1 MLVTLKDLKHCN
13 KVTWNVF
20 INTAV
25 YLGVFS
31 YRFFS
36 TLDEKHY
43 SSLKN
48 GHERYEPKLWFVM
61 YSYELYKVFA
71 NSILR
76 WTDQYWLVPFCLRQ
90 VFRLS
95 LDFYTIL

>member
-31 YRFFS
+31 YHFFS

-48 GHERYEPKLWFVM
+48 GSERYEPKLWFVM
-61 YSYELYKVFA
+61 YIYKLYTVSA
-71 NSILR
+71 NSISR
-76 WTDQYWLVPFCLRQ
+76 
-90 VFRLS
+90 
-95 LDFYTIL
+95 

>member
-31 YRFFS
+31 YHCFS

-71 NSILR
+71 NNILR
-76 WTDQYWLVPFCLRQ
+76 WTDQYWLVPFCLRP
-90 VFRLS
+90 VFRKSVDYRLS
-95 LDFYTIL
+95 